1 MGLTCGR
8 RRRRSTAHAAA
19 CRLYSACLRLCV
31 QPDSWKLETIIPIPN
46 KSGTATLTQLRPLKL
61 LEVSKKAVQAILK
74 RRMAAELEARNVL
87 SDIQCG
93 FRPGMS
99 CHTAALRM
107 QALFEDSQRH
117 HRELHVVLLDI
128 EKAYD
133 SVDRSWGKGVA
144 LARLAVHPALIEW
157 LTESDRDTKAT
168 VRTGWEPYL
177 RA

>member
-1 MGLTCGR
+1 MWKEA
-8 RRRRSTAHAAA
+8 SADYNAAA

-31 QPDSWKLETIIPIPN
+31 QPESWKLETIIPIP
-46 KSGTATLTQLRPLKL
+46 KKAGAAALTQLRPLKL
-61 LEVSKKAVQAILK
+61 LEVAKKAVQAILK
-74 RRMAAELEARNVL
+74 RRMATELEAKEVL
-87 SDIQCG
+87 NDIQCG

-107 QALFEDSQRH
+107 QALFEDAQRH

-133 SVDRSWGKGVA
+133 SVDRSWGKRSGPRA
-144 LARLAVHPALIEW
+144 ASGR
-157 LTESDRDTKAT
+157 TGSDRVADGERPRHEGDGAHGPGA
-168 VRTGWEPYL
+168 VPA